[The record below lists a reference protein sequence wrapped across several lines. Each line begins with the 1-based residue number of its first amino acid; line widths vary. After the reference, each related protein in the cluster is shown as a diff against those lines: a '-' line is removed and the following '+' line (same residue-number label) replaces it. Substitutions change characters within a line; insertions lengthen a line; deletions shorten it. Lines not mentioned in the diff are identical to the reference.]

1 MENNRKARYDQSPEQ
16 IPFHT
21 NKVSMFISKLI
32 IIII

>member
-21 NKVSMFISKLI
+21 NKVSMISKLI

>member
-21 NKVSMFISKLI
+21 NKVSMFSNLI
-32 IIII
+32 III